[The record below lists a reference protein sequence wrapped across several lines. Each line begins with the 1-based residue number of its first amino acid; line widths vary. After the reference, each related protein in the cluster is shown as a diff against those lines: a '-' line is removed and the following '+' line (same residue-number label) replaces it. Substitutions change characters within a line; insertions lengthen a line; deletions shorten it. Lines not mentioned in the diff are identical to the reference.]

1 MPPVQHRNRE
11 QINEADGHRQ
21 GRHQGDQGER
31 LEPGDIA
38 GNFGNSN
45 GSGQLVARLRTGQN
59 ALQIGQVGDND
70 RTGLAYP
77 VPDGRKRVVLDVL
90 GPASGYPQLADPLAA
105 AKIRELIQFIELH
118 LELVAREL
126 YKEAF
131 FGGKVSDDLKNNVR
145 KLLTRNAAALG
156 KLVKF
161 SPYLAG
167 ATFTMADCAGA
178 VHLPIVSMA
187 SKAIYGEDV
196 LAAYQVRDYL
206 KLLGERVTVQK
217 INEDRKA
224 NMVEMLKLRAPK

>member
-1 MPPVQHRNRE
+1 MLTLCGFAASNYHNKVRLALMEKGVPFN
-11 QINEADGHRQ
+11 
-21 GRHQGDQGER
+21 ER
-31 LEPGDIA
+31 LVWPDRSAAVMEQSPRGKMPSFEIDD
-38 GNFGNSN
+38 
-45 GSGQLVARLRTGQN
+45 VALCES
-59 ALQIGQVGDND
+59 QVMLDYVEA
-70 RTGLAYP
+70 AYP
-77 VPDGRKRVVLDVL
+77 AHPLL
-90 GPASGYPQLADPLAA
+90 PSDPLAA

-131 FGGKVSDDLKNNVR
+131 FGGKVSDDVKNNVR

-196 LAAYQVRDYL
+196 LAAYPVRDYL

>member
-1 MPPVQHRNRE
+1 MLTLCGFAASNYYNKVRLALMEKGAPFN
-11 QINEADGHRQ
+11 
-21 GRHQGDQGER
+21 ER
-31 LEPGDIA
+31 LVWTDRSA
-38 GNFGNSN
+38 
-45 GSGQLVARLRTGQN
+45 
-59 ALQIGQVGDND
+59 ALMEQSPLGKIPYFEIDGAVLCESQVMLDYVEA
-70 RTGLAYP
+70 AYP
-77 VPDGRKRVVLDVL
+77 AHPLL
-90 GPASGYPQLADPLAA
+90 PSDPLAA

-131 FGGKVSDDLKNNVR
+131 FGGKVSDDVKNNVR

-196 LAAYQVRDYL
+196 LAAYPVRDYL

-217 INEDRKA
+217 VNEDRKA

>member
-1 MPPVQHRNRE
+1 MLTLCGFAASNYYNKVRLALMEKGVPFN
-11 QINEADGHRQ
+11 
-21 GRHQGDQGER
+21 ER
-31 LEPGDIA
+31 LVWTDRSP
-38 GNFGNSN
+38 
-45 GSGQLVARLRTGQN
+45 
-59 ALQIGQVGDND
+59 ALMEQSPLGKIPYFEIDDAVLCESQVMLDYVEA
-70 RTGLAYP
+70 AYP
-77 VPDGRKRVVLDVL
+77 AHPLL
-90 GPASGYPQLADPLAA
+90 PSDPLAA

-131 FGGKVSDDLKNNVR
+131 FGGKVSDDVKNNVR

-196 LAAYQVRDYL
+196 LAAYPVRDYL

-217 INEDRKA
+217 VNEDRKA

>member
-1 MPPVQHRNRE
+1 MLTLCGFAASNYHNKVRLALMEKGVPFN
-11 QINEADGHRQ
+11 
-21 GRHQGDQGER
+21 ER
-31 LEPGDIA
+31 LVWPDRSAALMEQSPLGKIPYFEIDD
-38 GNFGNSN
+38 
-45 GSGQLVARLRTGQN
+45 VALCES
-59 ALQIGQVGDND
+59 QVMLDYVEA
-70 RTGLAYP
+70 AYP
-77 VPDGRKRVVLDVL
+77 AHPLL
-90 GPASGYPQLADPLAA
+90 PSDPLAA

-131 FGGKVSDDLKNNVR
+131 FGGKVSDDVKNNVR

-196 LAAYQVRDYL
+196 LAAYPVRDYL

-224 NMVEMLKLRAPK
+224 NMVEMLKMRAPK

>member
-1 MPPVQHRNRE
+1 MLTLCGFAASNYYNKVRLALMEKGVPFN
-11 QINEADGHRQ
+11 
-21 GRHQGDQGER
+21 ER
-31 LEPGDIA
+31 LVWTDRSAALMEQSPLGKIPYFEIDD
-38 GNFGNSN
+38 
-45 GSGQLVARLRTGQN
+45 VALCES
-59 ALQIGQVGDND
+59 QVMLDYVEA
-70 RTGLAYP
+70 AYP
-77 VPDGRKRVVLDVL
+77 AHPLL
-90 GPASGYPQLADPLAA
+90 PSDPLAA

-131 FGGKVSDDLKNNVR
+131 FGGKVSDDVKNNVR

-178 VHLPIVSMA
+178 VHLPLVSMA

-196 LAAYQVRDYL
+196 LAAYPVRDYL

>member
-1 MPPVQHRNRE
+1 MLTLCGFAASNYHNKVRLALMEKGVPFN
-11 QINEADGHRQ
+11 
-21 GRHQGDQGER
+21 ER
-31 LEPGDIA
+31 LVWPDRSAALMEQSPLGKIPYFEIDD
-38 GNFGNSN
+38 
-45 GSGQLVARLRTGQN
+45 VALCES
-59 ALQIGQVGDND
+59 QVMLDYVEA
-70 RTGLAYP
+70 AYP
-77 VPDGRKRVVLDVL
+77 AHPLL
-90 GPASGYPQLADPLAA
+90 PSDPLAA

-118 LELVAREL
+118 LELVEREL

-131 FGGKVSDDLKNNVR
+131 FGGKVSDDVKNNVR

-196 LAAYQVRDYL
+196 LAAYPVRDYL

>member
-1 MPPVQHRNRE
+1 MLTLCGFAASNYHNKVRLALMEKGVPFN
-11 QINEADGHRQ
+11 
-21 GRHQGDQGER
+21 ER
-31 LEPGDIA
+31 LVWTERSA
-38 GNFGNSN
+38 
-45 GSGQLVARLRTGQN
+45 
-59 ALQIGQVGDND
+59 ALMEQSPLGKIPYFEIDDAVLCESQVMLDYVEA
-70 RTGLAYP
+70 AYP
-77 VPDGRKRVVLDVL
+77 AHPLL
-90 GPASGYPQLADPLAA
+90 PSDPLAA

-131 FGGKVSDDLKNNVR
+131 FGGKVSDDVKNNVR

-196 LAAYQVRDYL
+196 LAAYPVRDYL

>member
-1 MPPVQHRNRE
+1 MLTLCGFAASNYYNKVRLALMEKGVPFN
-11 QINEADGHRQ
+11 
-21 GRHQGDQGER
+21 ER
-31 LEPGDIA
+31 LVWTDRSA
-38 GNFGNSN
+38 
-45 GSGQLVARLRTGQN
+45 
-59 ALQIGQVGDND
+59 ALMEQSPLGKIPYFEIDDAVLCESQVMLDYVEA
-70 RTGLAYP
+70 AYP
-77 VPDGRKRVVLDVL
+77 AHPLL
-90 GPASGYPQLADPLAA
+90 PSDPLAA

-131 FGGKVSDDLKNNVR
+131 FGGKVSDDVKNNVR

-196 LAAYQVRDYL
+196 LAAYPVRDYL

-217 INEDRKA
+217 VNEDRKA

>member
-1 MPPVQHRNRE
+1 MLTLCGFAASNYYNKVRLALMEKGVPFN
-11 QINEADGHRQ
+11 
-21 GRHQGDQGER
+21 ER
-31 LEPGDIA
+31 LVWTDRSA
-38 GNFGNSN
+38 
-45 GSGQLVARLRTGQN
+45 
-59 ALQIGQVGDND
+59 ALMEQSPLGKIPYFEIDDAVLCESQVMLDYVEA
-70 RTGLAYP
+70 AYP
-77 VPDGRKRVVLDVL
+77 AHPLL
-90 GPASGYPQLADPLAA
+90 PSDPLAA

-196 LAAYQVRDYL
+196 LAAYPVRDYL

>member
-1 MPPVQHRNRE
+1 MLTLCGFAASNYYNKVRLALMEKGVPYN
-11 QINEADGHRQ
+11 
-21 GRHQGDQGER
+21 ER
-31 LEPGDIA
+31 LVWPDRSAALMEQSPLGKIPYFEIDD
-38 GNFGNSN
+38 
-45 GSGQLVARLRTGQN
+45 VALCES
-59 ALQIGQVGDND
+59 QVMLDYVEA
-70 RTGLAYP
+70 AYP
-77 VPDGRKRVVLDVL
+77 AHPLL
-90 GPASGYPQLADPLAA
+90 PSDPLAA

-131 FGGKVSDDLKNNVR
+131 FGGKVSDDVKNNVR

-196 LAAYQVRDYL
+196 LAAYPVRDYL

-224 NMVEMLKLRAPK
+224 NMVEMLNLRAPK

>member
-1 MPPVQHRNRE
+1 MLTLCGFAASNYYNKVRLALMEKGVPFN
-11 QINEADGHRQ
+11 
-21 GRHQGDQGER
+21 ER
-31 LEPGDIA
+31 LVWTDRSAALMEQSPLGKIPYFEIDD
-38 GNFGNSN
+38 
-45 GSGQLVARLRTGQN
+45 VALCES
-59 ALQIGQVGDND
+59 QVMLDYVEA
-70 RTGLAYP
+70 AYP
-77 VPDGRKRVVLDVL
+77 AHPLL
-90 GPASGYPQLADPLAA
+90 PSDPLAA

-131 FGGKVSDDLKNNVR
+131 FGGKVSDDVKNNVR

-196 LAAYQVRDYL
+196 LAAYPVRDYL

>member
-1 MPPVQHRNRE
+1 MLTLCGFAASNYYNKVRLALMEKSVPFN
-11 QINEADGHRQ
+11 
-21 GRHQGDQGER
+21 ER
-31 LEPGDIA
+31 LVWTDRSA
-38 GNFGNSN
+38 
-45 GSGQLVARLRTGQN
+45 
-59 ALQIGQVGDND
+59 ALMEQSPLGKIPYFEIDGAVLCESQVMLDYVEA
-70 RTGLAYP
+70 AYP
-77 VPDGRKRVVLDVL
+77 AHPLL
-90 GPASGYPQLADPLAA
+90 PSDPLAA

-131 FGGKVSDDLKNNVR
+131 FGGKVSDDVKNNVR

-196 LAAYQVRDYL
+196 LAAYPVRDYL

-224 NMVEMLKLRAPK
+224 NMVEMLNLRAPK

>member
-1 MPPVQHRNRE
+1 MLTLCGFAASNYHNKVRLALMEKGVPFN
-11 QINEADGHRQ
+11 
-21 GRHQGDQGER
+21 ER
-31 LEPGDIA
+31 LVWTDRSA
-38 GNFGNSN
+38 
-45 GSGQLVARLRTGQN
+45 
-59 ALQIGQVGDND
+59 ALMEQSPLGKIPYFEIDDAVLCESQVMLDYVEA
-70 RTGLAYP
+70 AYP
-77 VPDGRKRVVLDVL
+77 AHPLL
-90 GPASGYPQLADPLAA
+90 PSDPLAA

-131 FGGKVSDDLKNNVR
+131 FGGKVSDDVKNNVR

-196 LAAYQVRDYL
+196 LAAYPVRDYL

>member
-1 MPPVQHRNRE
+1 MLTLCGFAASNYHNKVRLALMEKGVPFN
-11 QINEADGHRQ
+11 
-21 GRHQGDQGER
+21 ER
-31 LEPGDIA
+31 LVWPDRSAALMEQSPLGKIPYFEIDD
-38 GNFGNSN
+38 
-45 GSGQLVARLRTGQN
+45 VALCES
-59 ALQIGQVGDND
+59 QVMLDYVEA
-70 RTGLAYP
+70 AYP
-77 VPDGRKRVVLDVL
+77 AHPLL
-90 GPASGYPQLADPLAA
+90 PSDPLAA

-131 FGGKVSDDLKNNVR
+131 FGGKVSDDVKNNVR

-161 SPYLAG
+161 SPYLVG

-196 LAAYQVRDYL
+196 LAAYPVRDYL

-224 NMVEMLKLRAPK
+224 NMVEMLKMRAPK

>member
-1 MPPVQHRNRE
+1 MLTLCGFAASNYYNKVRLALMEKGVPFN
-11 QINEADGHRQ
+11 
-21 GRHQGDQGER
+21 ER
-31 LEPGDIA
+31 LVWTDRSA
-38 GNFGNSN
+38 
-45 GSGQLVARLRTGQN
+45 
-59 ALQIGQVGDND
+59 ALMEQSPLGKIPYFEIDDAVLCESQVMLDYVEA
-70 RTGLAYP
+70 AYP
-77 VPDGRKRVVLDVL
+77 AHPLL
-90 GPASGYPQLADPLAA
+90 PSDPLAA

-131 FGGKVSDDLKNNVR
+131 FGGKVSDDVKNNVR

-196 LAAYQVRDYL
+196 LAAYPVRDYL